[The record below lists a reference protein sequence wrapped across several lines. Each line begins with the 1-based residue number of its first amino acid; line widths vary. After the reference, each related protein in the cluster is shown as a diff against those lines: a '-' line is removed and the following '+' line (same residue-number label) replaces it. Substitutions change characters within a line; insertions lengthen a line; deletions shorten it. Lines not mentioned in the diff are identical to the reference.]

1 MRSEREG
8 RGVPKS
14 RLQNPVP
21 AHEEI
26 ANRAYGRYLQRGL
39 ADGFDIDDWLAAEQE
54 LVRERLES
62 QSTRRPKLRNPE
74 AA

>member
-8 RGVPKS
+8 RGMPKS
-14 RLQNPVP
+14 GPHNPVP
-21 AHEEI
+21 AHKEI
-26 ANRAYGRYLQRGL
+26 ANRAYGRYLQRGS

-54 LVRERLES
+54 LLRERLES
-62 QSTRRPKLRNPE
+62 PPTRRPKLRNPE